1 MEKLY
6 TVVLDTLGSDKGP
19 GMVAEGAALA
29 LEKFPDLKLVLV
41 GDEAF
46 LREEMAKHGSDEK
59 RLAYINATDVITN
72 YDNPGTAIFTKRE
85 SSLVKA
91 LEALSQ
97 NDDYLGLVN
106 AGSTGA
112 LLAGSLRYLA
122 TPDMK
127 RPALAAVLP
136 AENGGFTALVDT
148 GATIDCTP
156 TQLVQFAHLG
166 KEFMKNLYGVENA
179 RIGILSN
186 GKEEGK
192 GNKLVKEA
200 YQLLKAEADLNFVG
214 NIEGNNALSGDCD
227 VLVCDGFAGNQI
239 LKCTEGIARRIIKD
253 IVILSKKTGDESL
266 MKVVGHLMKLYDF
279 NSLGGGVI
287 LGVRKPV
294 VKAHGAANSQSIV
307 STIGIVVNLVK
318 KENIYNEIH

>member
-1 MEKLY
+1 MEKLF

-19 GMVAEGAALA
+19 SMVAEGAALA
-29 LEKFPDLKLVLV
+29 LNKFPDLKLVLV

-46 LREEMAKHGSDEK
+46 LKEEMAKHGADSE

-72 YDNPGTAIFTKRE
+72 YDNPGMAIFTKRE

-91 LEALSQ
+91 LEAVAE
-97 NDDYLGLVN
+97 NEDYLGLVN

-136 AENGGFTALVDT
+136 SENGGFTAIVDT

-156 TQLVQFAHLG
+156 AQLVHFAHLG
-166 KEFMKNLYGVENA
+166 KEFMGNLYGVENA
-179 RIGILSN
+179 KIGILSN
-186 GKEEGK
+186 GREEGK

-200 YQLLKAEADLNFVG
+200 YQLLKADESLNFVG
-214 NIEGNNALSGDCD
+214 NIEGTNALSGDCD

-266 MKVVGHLMKLYDF
+266 MKVVGHLMKIYDF

-294 VKAHGAANSQSIV
+294 VKAHGAANAQSIV
-307 STIGIVVNLVK
+307 STVGIVLNLAK
-318 KENIYNEIH
+318 KENIYREIH

>member
-19 GMVAEGAALA
+19 AMIAEGAAQA
-29 LEKFPDLKLVLV
+29 LDKFPDLKLVLV

-46 LREEMAKHGSDEK
+46 LREEMAKHGSDEN

-91 LEALSQ
+91 LEAVSQ

-156 TQLVQFAHLG
+156 SQLVHFAYLG
-166 KEFMKNLYGVENA
+166 KEFMNNLYGVENA

-200 YQLLKAEADLNFVG
+200 YQLLKAADDLNFVG

-287 LGVRKPV
+287 LGVKKPV

-307 STIGIVVNLVK
+307 STVGIVMNLVK